1 MLKRPDSIPF
11 TKKNDVHP
19 FEDAASLNFW
29 SEKNDASLFCVGL
42 HSKKRPH
49 DLVFA
54 RMFAGQVLDM
64 VEVGVEMAQSMA
76 EFKVRF
82 PGLRSPWA
90 ERRVTSIRIVVL

>member
-76 EFKVRF
+76 EFKVRL
-82 PGLRSPWA
+82 LRLS
-90 ERRVTSIRIVVL
+90 RSVSSR

>member
-76 EFKVRF
+76 EFKVR
-82 PGLRSPWA
+82 LSRLSRSVPS
-90 ERRVTSIRIVVL
+90 R